1 MIVAPR
7 ARGDRQI
14 RFARIIGLCFI
25 AAGFVAIGFAWNG
38 AAKVACVDCQF
49 PYFLSGGA
57 AGLGLIVVGSMA
69 VVIAQI
75 RSGQLAFTEQVRHIN
90 QAMVRVAGLTQG
102 GGNGHSQV
110 VAGQSTYHRPECR
123 LVQGKQGLERVNV
136 EMAVMNGLSPCRV
149 CNPATPDV
157 TVSAG

>member
-1 MIVAPR
+1 MAVKG
-7 ARGDRQI
+7 RGDRQI
-14 RFARIIGLCFI
+14 RFARILGLCFV
-25 AAGFVAIGFAWNG
+25 AAGFVAIGFSWNG
-38 AAKVACVDCQF
+38 AAKVACVDCQV
-49 PYFLSGGA
+49 PYLLSGGA
-57 AGLGLIVVGSMA
+57 AGLGLIIVGTMS

-75 RSGQLAFTEQVRHIN
+75 RASQLAFQDQARQIN
-90 QAMVRVAGLTQG
+90 QAVVRVASLGQG
-102 GGNGHSQV
+102 GGNGHGQV

-157 TVSAG
+157 TISAG